1 MAEQPQQQQI
11 QIKASDEVLKGTYSN
26 LMQVTHLS
34 EEFILDFMN
43 IYPFQNLG
51 VLNARVIV
59 SPGHLKRMV
68 NALAENL
75 KRYEETHGKIK
86 EAEAPSSEVGFHSWS
101 EP

>member
-1 MAEQPQQQQI
+1 MAQQQPPNQQI
-11 QIKASDEVLKGTYSN
+11 QIKASDDALQGNYSN

-68 NALAENL
+68 AALDENL
-75 KRYEETHGKIK
+75 KRYEETHGTI
-86 EAEAPSSEVGFHSWS
+86 ETAQAPSSEVGFHA
-101 EP
+101 

>member
-1 MAEQPQQQQI
+1 MPNQQPQQI
-11 QIKASDEVLKGTYSN
+11 QIKATDQALQGHYSN
-26 LMQVTHLS
+26 IMQVAHLQ

-51 VLNARVIV
+51 VLNARIIV

-75 KRYEETHGKIK
+75 KRYEEAFGKI
-86 EAEAPSSEVGFHSWS
+86 EAADAPGEEIGFHS
-101 EP
+101 